1 MLSFS
6 PLAVEQLSESPELP
20 GFCGSSDSLFFRH
33 INLRLTTL
41 ANVIPT
47 TTRMTMKLIT
57 PKAITVIIG
66 CGVGLGWMLTS
77 SLVCRLVVTELGV
90 AFRDI
95 SPLVLLTVLLLLLL
109 LPPPPSGVSVPAPSP
124 SVCFCGCS
132 DVRPGKERV

>member
-41 ANVIPT
+41 AKVIPT

-57 PKAITVIIG
+57 PKAATVSID
-66 CGVGLGWMLTS
+66 CDVGLGWEVTS

-90 AFRDI
+90 TFRDI
-95 SPLVLLTVLLLLLL
+95 SPLVLLTVLLLL
-109 LPPPPSGVSVPAPSP
+109 PPPSGVSVPAPSLI
-124 SVCFCGCS
+124 VCFCGCS
-132 DVRPGKERV
+132 DVRPGKERE

>member
-41 ANVIPT
+41 AKVIPT

-57 PKAITVIIG
+57 PKATTVSIG
-66 CGVGLGWMLTS
+66 SDVGLGWTVTA

-90 AFRDI
+90 TFRDI
-95 SPLVLLTVLLLLLL
+95 SPLVLLTVLL
-109 LPPPPSGVSVPAPSP
+109 PPPSGVSVSAPSLI
-124 SVCFCGCS
+124 VCFCGCS
-132 DVRPGKERV
+132 DVRPGKERE

>member
-41 ANVIPT
+41 AKVIPT

-57 PKAITVIIG
+57 PKATTVSIG
-66 CGVGLGWMLTS
+66 SAVGLGWTVTA

-90 AFRDI
+90 TFRDI
-95 SPLVLLTVLLLLLL
+95 SPLVLLTVLLLL
-109 LPPPPSGVSVPAPSP
+109 PPPSGVSVPAPSLI
-124 SVCFCGCS
+124 VWFCGCS
-132 DVRPGKERV
+132 DVRPGKERE

>member
-1 MLSFS
+1 MLFFS

-41 ANVIPT
+41 AKVIPT

-57 PKAITVIIG
+57 PKATTVSIG
-66 CGVGLGWMLTS
+66 SDVGLGWMVTS
-77 SLVCRLVVTELGV
+77 SLVHRLVVTELGV

-95 SPLVLLTVLLLLLL
+95 SPLVLLTV
-109 LPPPPSGVSVPAPSP
+109 PPPPSGVPVPAPSP
-124 SVCFCGCS
+124 NMCFCGCS
-132 DVRPGKERV
+132 DVRPGKERE